1 MALARRL
8 LLRASRSAWL
18 ADQLRRRAFFRRAAR
33 RFLPG
38 EDLAAALD
46 AAADFSRAGL
56 GTLLTQLGE
65 QVRNPTEARAVRD
78 HYLDVL
84 GQVRRRGLPAPL
96 SVKLTHLG
104 LGVDRTAC
112 AAALGAL
119 AARAAQTGSFLW
131 IDMEGA
137 RYVEAT
143 RGPYRGVRPAHARR
157 GGRP

>member
-1 MALARRL
+1 MSLARRL

-38 EDLAAALD
+38 EDVAAALD
-46 AAADFSRAGL
+46 AAANFARAGL

-65 QVRNPTEARAVRD
+65 QVRNPAEARAVRD

-84 GQVRRRGLPAPL
+84 GQVRRRGLPAQL

-104 LGVDRTAC
+104 LDVDR
-112 AAALGAL
+112 
-119 AARAAQTGSFLW
+119 AARAAGL
-131 IDMEGA
+131 GA
-137 RYVEAT
+137 RAARAGPS
-143 RGPYRGVRPAHARR
+143 RGLLLSGIE
-157 GGRP
+157 G